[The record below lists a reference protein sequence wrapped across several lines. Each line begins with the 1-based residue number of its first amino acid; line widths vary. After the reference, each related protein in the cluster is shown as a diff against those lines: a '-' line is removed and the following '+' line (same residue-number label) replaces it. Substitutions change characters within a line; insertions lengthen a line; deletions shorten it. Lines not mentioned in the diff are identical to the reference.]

1 MLDGIKLVCLSA
13 NKELTKRIAEILE
26 VPIMDSELTYFA
38 DGEIL
43 FEGKQSFRGDK
54 VYIIQSTCAPVSER
68 LMEILVC
75 CDALKRASAKEIT
88 AIIPYFG
95 YARQDRKAKAR
106 QPITARLVADLLQ
119 VAGVDRVVSTDLHAP
134 QIQGFFSCP
143 VDDVSAIPIF
153 VKYFEEQKLKNIVVV
168 SPDHGGVVRAR
179 KLAENLGAPI
189 AIIDKRRPKPNVAQ
203 VVSVVGDVKD
213 KNVIIIDDIV
223 DTAGTLCQAAQVLKE
238 MGALKVYAAI
248 SHGVLSLDAVDKI
261 NHSCLEKLI
270 ITDSIPLDSSKQSEK
285 IEVLSMAPLFA
296 KIIEHIEHGKSLS
309 EAHQQFLKSLKQ

>member
-1 MLDGIKLVCLSA
+1 M
-13 NKELTKRIAEILE
+13 
-26 VPIMDSELTYFA
+26 
-38 DGEIL
+38 
-43 FEGKQSFRGDK
+43 
-54 VYIIQSTCAPVSER
+54 
-68 LMEILVC
+68 
-75 CDALKRASAKEIT
+75 
-88 AIIPYFG
+88 
-95 YARQDRKAKAR
+95 
-106 QPITARLVADLLQ
+106 
-119 VAGVDRVVSTDLHAP
+119 VSTDLHAP

>member
-13 NKELTKRIAEILE
+13 NKKLTEDIAKILD
-26 VPIMDSELTYFA
+26 VPIMDSELTHFA

-54 VYIIQSTCAPVSER
+54 VYVIQSTCAPVSEK
-68 LMEILVC
+68 LMELLIC

-119 VAGVDRVVSTDLHAP
+119 VAGVDRVVATDLHAP

-143 VDDVSAIPIF
+143 VDDVSAIPVF
-153 VKYFEEQKLKNIVVV
+153 VKYFEKAQMENIVVV

-179 KLAENLGAPI
+179 KLAEKLGAPI

-203 VVSVVGDVKD
+203 VVSVVGEVKG

-223 DTAGTLCQAAQVLKE
+223 DTAGTLCQAAKVLKE

-261 NHSCLEKLI
+261 NASCFEKVV
-270 ITDSIPLDSSKQSEK
+270 ITDSIPLTEDKKSNK
-285 IEVLSMAPLFA
+285 IEVISMAPLFA

-309 EAHQQFLKSLKQ
+309 EAHKEFLKTLK

>member
-13 NKELTKRIAEILE
+13 NKKLTEDIAKILD
-26 VPIMDSELTYFA
+26 VPIMDSELTHFA

-54 VYIIQSTCAPVSER
+54 VYVIQSTCAPVSEK
-68 LMEILVC
+68 LMELLIC

-119 VAGVDRVVSTDLHAP
+119 VAGVDRVVATDLHAP

-153 VKYFEEQKLKNIVVV
+153 VKYFEKAQMENIVVV

-179 KLAENLGAPI
+179 KLAEKLGAPI

-203 VVSVVGDVKD
+203 VVSVVGEVKG

-223 DTAGTLCQAAQVLKE
+223 DTAGTLCQAAKVLKE

-261 NHSCLEKLI
+261 NASCFEKVVI
-270 ITDSIPLDSSKQSEK
+270 SDSIPLSEEKKSDK
-285 IEVLSMAPLFA
+285 IEVISMAPLFA

-309 EAHQQFLKSLKQ
+309 EAHKEFLKTLK

>member
-13 NKELTKRIAEILE
+13 NKKLTEDIAKILD
-26 VPIMDSELTYFA
+26 VPIMDSELTHFA

-54 VYIIQSTCAPVSER
+54 VYVIQSTCAPVSEK
-68 LMEILVC
+68 LMELLIC

-119 VAGVDRVVSTDLHAP
+119 VAGVDRVVATDLHAP
-134 QIQGFFSCP
+134 QIQGFFSFP

-153 VKYFEEQKLKNIVVV
+153 VKYFEKAQMENIVVV

-179 KLAENLGAPI
+179 KLAEKLGAPI

-203 VVSVVGDVKD
+203 VVSVVGEVKG

-223 DTAGTLCQAAQVLKE
+223 DTAGTLCQAAKVLKE

-261 NHSCLEKLI
+261 NASCFEKVVI
-270 ITDSIPLDSSKQSEK
+270 SDSIPLSEEKKSDK
-285 IEVLSMAPLFA
+285 IEVISMAPLFA

-309 EAHQQFLKSLKQ
+309 EAHKEFLKTLK